1 MEKFKE
7 WIRKHIKHIAMCIP
21 FVVVILVVMISC
33 QGLANANGDG
43 NIIEISKGGSYIV
56 SQTQKTS

>member
-7 WIRKHIKHIAMCIP
+7 WIRKHIKYIAMCIP
-21 FVVVILVVMISC
+21 FVVVILAVMISC